1 MPFALI
7 LDGGGDDG
15 CSVDG
20 SSSAIVSSFL
30 GRSGFTCEEEEVR
43 LSIAGSCPS
52 SPAMKK

>member
-1 MPFALI
+1 MPFVLS
-7 LDGGGDDG
+7 LGGGGDDG

-30 GRSGFTCEEEEVR
+30 GRSGLTWEEEVR